1 MFNIGLPELLIIV
14 AIALIVFGPNKL
26 PELAKAF
33 GRAMREFKKATEE
46 VKESFEAE
54 TKDLEEI
61 KHTLT
66 DENLLAD
73 LAEQVSSSEP
83 TPEEASTHPEPPA
96 PAETSPLEAAP
107 TQTVG
112 ERRERKRKKSLR
124 GEKKELLPMDEK
136 KLPLTSHLQELRKR
150 LILSFIA
157 VGIGFILCYTFADSI
172 FNILAAPLMKVMPKG
187 GSLIFISVAEAFF
200 TYMKVAFIAGII
212 LTSPFI
218 LYQIWAFI
226 APGLYQKEKKY
237 VVPFVLGG
245 SFFFALGV
253 LFGYFV
259 AIPVGFKFLL
269 GYATDFI
276 KPMPSMKEY
285 LSFSIK
291 FLLAFGLVFEFP
303 VVLVL
308 LARIGIIDAK
318 MLARQ
323 RKYAIL
329 LIFIFAAAVTPSP
342 DLISQVLMALPL
354 MGLYE
359 LSILLSKI
367 FGKKSAPI
375 PPESDVK
382 KTESPAST

>member
-1 MFNIGLPELLIIV
+1 
-14 AIALIVFGPNKL
+14 
-26 PELAKAF
+26 
-33 GRAMREFKKATEE
+33 
-46 VKESFEAE
+46 
-54 TKDLEEI
+54 
-61 KHTLT
+61 
-66 DENLLAD
+66 
-73 LAEQVSSSEP
+73 
-83 TPEEASTHPEPPA
+83 
-96 PAETSPLEAAP
+96 
-107 TQTVG
+107 
-112 ERRERKRKKSLR
+112 
-124 GEKKELLPMDEK
+124 MDEK
-136 KLPLTSHLQELRKR
+136 KLPLTAHLQELRKR
-150 LILSFIA
+150 LILSFVA
-157 VGIGFILCYTFADSI
+157 VGAGFVLCYAFAEPI
-172 FNILAAPLMKVMPKG
+172 FNILAAPLLKAMPNG
-187 GSLIFISVAEAFF
+187 GSLVFISVAEAFF
-200 TYMKVAFIAGII
+200 TYMKVAFIAGLI

-218 LYQIWAFI
+218 LYQIWAFV

-245 SFFFALGV
+245 SVFFALGV

-259 AIPVGFKFLL
+259 AIPVGFRFLL

-308 LARIGIIDAK
+308 LARIGVVNAK

-329 LIFIFAAAVTPSP
+329 LIFIFAAVMTPP
-342 DLISQVLMALPL
+342 DFISQVLMALPL

-367 FGKKSAPI
+367 FGKKSPSAP
-375 PPESDVK
+375 
-382 KTESPAST
+382 STT